1 MRVCG
6 MGSRPGEPNLVP
18 AVSRS
23 GNEVGVGSDELWG
36 ASGDFDGWRLMP
48 RISFFYGIT
57 IAMFW
62 DESGHQTPHF
72 HAAYS
77 GRNASLALDGT
88 ILAGSLPPRA
98 LKLVRR
104 WASLHQTE
112 LVANWRRARER

>member
-1 MRVCG
+1 
-6 MGSRPGEPNLVP
+6 
-18 AVSRS
+18 
-23 GNEVGVGSDELWG
+23 
-36 ASGDFDGWRLMP
+36 MP

-77 GRNASLALDGT
+77 GCNASLALDGT
-88 ILAGSLPPRA
+88 ILADSLPPRA

-104 WASLHQTE
+104 WASHHQAE
-112 LVANWRRARER
+112 LLANWRRAREQEPLCLIDPLA

>member
-1 MRVCG
+1 
-6 MGSRPGEPNLVP
+6 
-18 AVSRS
+18 
-23 GNEVGVGSDELWG
+23 
-36 ASGDFDGWRLMP
+36 MP
-48 RISFFYGIT
+48 RVSFFYEIT

-88 ILAGSLPPRA
+88 ILAGSLPPRV
-98 LKLVRR
+98 LRLVRR

-112 LVANWRRARER
+112 LVANWLRAREQEPLCPIDPLA

>member
-1 MRVCG
+1 
-6 MGSRPGEPNLVP
+6 
-18 AVSRS
+18 
-23 GNEVGVGSDELWG
+23 
-36 ASGDFDGWRLMP
+36 MP
-48 RISFFYGIT
+48 RISFFYGIA

-77 GRNASLALDGT
+77 GHNASLALDGT

-104 WASLHQTE
+104 WASLHHTE
-112 LVANWRRARER
+112 LMANWRRAREQEPLCLIDPLA

>member
-1 MRVCG
+1 
-6 MGSRPGEPNLVP
+6 
-18 AVSRS
+18 
-23 GNEVGVGSDELWG
+23 
-36 ASGDFDGWRLMP
+36 MP

-62 DESGHQTPHF
+62 DERGHQTPHF

-77 GRNASLALDGT
+77 GHSASLALDGT

-98 LKLVRR
+98 LTLVRR

-112 LVANWRRARER
+112 LVANWRRAREQEPLCPIDALA